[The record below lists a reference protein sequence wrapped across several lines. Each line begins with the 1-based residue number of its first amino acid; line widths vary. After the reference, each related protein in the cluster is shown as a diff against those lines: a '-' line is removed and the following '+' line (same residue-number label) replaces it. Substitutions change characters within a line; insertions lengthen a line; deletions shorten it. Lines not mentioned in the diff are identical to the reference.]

1 MRRPV
6 VVALLAGLWL
16 LATGPAA
23 GAHAVLRSSDPA
35 SGTALDRAPQA
46 VTITFSEVPDP
57 KVSRI
62 RVLDTTGRSMDA
74 GPATPVPGRPTQ
86 LRATLGEL
94 PRGVYTVSWRV
105 LSKTDGH
112 VTAGVF
118 AFGIGV
124 KVGAVPA
131 AREATAVTSPPPN
144 RLGVVGRWAFYWG
157 LVLLVGAAATG
168 LLVFD
173 RRLHGPWRPL
183 LAGGLGLAVV
193 GLVAM
198 ALAERADVG
207 VPFGELLDSSAG
219 EGLIRQGVALL
230 VTAAVLALYLARPR
244 APALLA
250 ALGVSAA
257 AAMAAHV
264 AAGHAAGQ
272 SSARWLNLLAQTV
285 HVVAVGAW
293 VGGLV
298 WLLAGVSGDRGVAT
312 VKRFSRLAGLA
323 LLVVAVTGVLRAW
336 NETRE
341 WGRLLD
347 TGYGRTLDVKVLL
360 VVVLAALGA
369 LNRRRMIPALATGA
383 ARLGALRR
391 VVRVEI
397 GVAALVLLV
406 TGLLTELPPARSVV
420 KAAKPAAPANVQ
432 VRGNDYAT
440 SVLVDL
446 AVAPGTAGPNTFRAE
461 VVDYDTR
468 APFPARRVELT
479 FRLPSR
485 PDIGA
490 ATLELAKERE
500 GLWTGQ
506 GVPLSIDGRWSIT
519 TLVLGAGSAVTVPL
533 ELQTRQPDVTPTTQQ
548 VQVSQVPG
556 QPTVP
561 AGLQDLHRQWEHHL
575 GPRAVPV
582 AMGTR
587 CGAALRRGDPG
598 QPHPVLAAGADR
610 GHRRRSGCR
619 HPSHGRVVDRLDRLR
634 RRQDLRDG
642 RVRGGLDRR
651 GVRHPAAAARPD
663 RGRPHLP
670 APRGGV
676 PAARRGRARPP
687 DAGALPAP
695 VGPRADRHPGRGHRR
710 ARPRRWHGHR
720 RPARPAQTGPVAGG
734 SRQTATEADTA
745 AVTACLW

>member
-1 MRRPV
+1 LRRPV

-298 WLLAGVSGDRGVAT
+298 WLLAGVSGDRG
-312 VKRFSRLAGLA
+312 GGDGE
-323 LLVVAVTGVLRAW
+323 AV
-336 NETRE
+336 
-341 WGRLLD
+341 
-347 TGYGRTLDVKVLL
+347 
-360 VVVLAALGA
+360 
-369 LNRRRMIPALATGA
+369 
-383 ARLGALRR
+383 
-391 VVRVEI
+391 
-397 GVAALVLLV
+397 
-406 TGLLTELPPARSVV
+406 LPP
-420 KAAKPAAPANVQ
+420 
-432 VRGNDYAT
+432 
-440 SVLVDL
+440 
-446 AVAPGTAGPNTFRAE
+446 
-461 VVDYDTR
+461 
-468 APFPARRVELT
+468 
-479 FRLPSR
+479 
-485 PDIGA
+485 
-490 ATLELAKERE
+490 
-500 GLWTGQ
+500 
-506 GVPLSIDGRWSIT
+506 
-519 TLVLGAGSAVTVPL
+519 
-533 ELQTRQPDVTPTTQQ
+533 
-548 VQVSQVPG
+548 
-556 QPTVP
+556 
-561 AGLQDLHRQWEHHL
+561 
-575 GPRAVPV
+575 
-582 AMGTR
+582 
-587 CGAALRRGDPG
+587 
-598 QPHPVLAAGADR
+598 
-610 GHRRRSGCR
+610 
-619 HPSHGRVVDRLDRLR
+619 
-634 RRQDLRDG
+634 
-642 RVRGGLDRR
+642 
-651 GVRHPAAAARPD
+651 
-663 RGRPHLP
+663 
-670 APRGGV
+670 
-676 PAARRGRARPP
+676 GRARPARGRRDRRAARLERDEGMGP
-687 DAGALPAP
+687 PARHRLRPHPGRQGAPRRGARRARRAEPPPHDPRTGHRSRSPRGAAPGGAGGDRRRRPRAACDRPAHRAAAGQ
-695 VGPRADRHPGRGHRR
+695 VRGESGQACRARQRAGPRQRLRHQRAGRPGRRAGYRRAQHLPRRGGRLRHPGAVPGPAGGAHVQAAFPPRHRR
-710 ARPRRWHGHR
+710 GNP
-720 RPARPAQTGPVAGG
+720 
-734 SRQTATEADTA
+734 
-745 AVTACLW
+745 

>member
-35 SGTALDRAPQA
+35 SGTTLDRAPQA

-74 GPATPVPGRPTQ
+74 GPATPVRGRPTQ

-118 AFGIGV
+118 AFGVGV
-124 KVGAVPA
+124 EVGAVPA
-131 AREATAVTSPPPN
+131 AQEATAVTSPPPN

-173 RRLHGPWRPL
+173 RRLHGPWRPF
-183 LAGGLGLAVV
+183 LAGGLGLAMA

-198 ALAERADVG
+198 TLAERADVG

-219 EGLIRQGVALL
+219 QGLVRQGVALL
-230 VTAAVLALYLARPR
+230 VAAAVLALYLARPR
-244 APALLA
+244 AAALLA

-257 AAMAAHV
+257 AAMLAHV

-285 HVVAVGAW
+285 HVVAVGVW
-293 VGGLV
+293 IGGLV
-298 WLLAGVSGDRGVAT
+298 WLLVSGDRGVAT
-312 VKRFSRLAGLA
+312 VKRFSRMAGFA
-323 LLVVAVTGVLRAW
+323 LLVVVATGALRAW
-336 NETRE
+336 NETRG

-347 TGYGRTLDVKVLL
+347 TSYGRTLDVKVLL
-360 VVVLAALGA
+360 VLVLAALGA
-369 LNRRRMIPALATGA
+369 LNRRRIIPALASGA

-397 GVAALVLLV
+397 GVAALVLLA

-420 KAAKPAAPANVQ
+420 TAAKPAVPANVQ

-446 AVAPGTAGPNTFRAE
+446 VVAPGTAGPNSFRAK
-461 VVDYDTR
+461 VLDYDTR
-468 APFPARRVELT
+468 APFPARRVELR

-485 PDIGA
+485 PDLGVS
-490 ATLELAKERE
+490 TLELTKGSD

-506 GVPLSIDGRWSIT
+506 GIPLSIDGRWSIE
-519 TLVLGAGSAVTVPL
+519 TLVLGGGTAVTVPL
-533 ELQTRQPDVTPTTQQ
+533 ELQTRQADVATATTQQ
-548 VQVSQVPG
+548 VQVSQIPG
-556 QPTVP
+556 QPTVYTFTIAGGRTIQTYIDPGKPGTNQVHATFFDAGGNEQPQANVKVTATPGSGATP
-561 AGLQDLHRQWEHHL
+561 ALKLLRL
-575 GPRAVPV
+575 GPGHFAAQGRLGP
-582 AMGTR
+582 GRWTFDI
-587 CGAALRRGDPG
+587 GATA
-598 QPHPVLAAGADR
+598 
-610 GHRRRSGCR
+610 
-619 HPSHGRVVDRLDRLR
+619 
-634 RRQDLRDG
+634 RDG
-642 RVRGGLDRR
+642 TV
-651 GVRHPAAAARPD
+651 ASARFEQ
-663 RGRPHLP
+663 
-670 APRGGV
+670 V
-676 PAARRGRARPP
+676 I
-687 DAGALPAP
+687 
-695 VGPRADRHPGRGHRR
+695 
-710 ARPRRWHGHR
+710 
-720 RPARPAQTGPVAGG
+720 
-734 SRQTATEADTA
+734 E
-745 AVTACLW
+745 